1 MKLLILNGP
10 NLNLLGQRE
19 AGDLRPAT
27 YHDLLALIQETAQ
40 RLGLKADVRQSNH
53 EGDLVDWIQDA
64 YGVYDGIVLNPG
76 ATLTPASP
84 LDALLAVG
92 IPTVEVHLSDLKTRE
107 PLFAKSPTSAQPAQ
121 LPSWDWE
128 SRGTGGEWSFWR
140 AKSGRNRIHSLP
152 HFDLQAE
159 LPPKVDQGKSKV
171 GVRG

>member
-1 MKLLILNGP
+1 MKLFDSQRPQPKPPGP
-10 NLNLLGQRE
+10 AG

-76 ATLTPASP
+76 AYTHTSIALLDAPFWQWASP
-84 LDALLAVG
+84 QWRS
-92 IPTVEVHLSDLKTRE
+92 TSRTLKRGS
-107 PLFAKSPTSAQPAQ
+107 PFAKSPTSAQPAQ

-140 AKSGRNRIHSLP
+140 AKIRQEP
-152 HFDLQAE
+152 HT
-159 LPPKVDQGKSKV
+159 
-171 GVRG
+171 